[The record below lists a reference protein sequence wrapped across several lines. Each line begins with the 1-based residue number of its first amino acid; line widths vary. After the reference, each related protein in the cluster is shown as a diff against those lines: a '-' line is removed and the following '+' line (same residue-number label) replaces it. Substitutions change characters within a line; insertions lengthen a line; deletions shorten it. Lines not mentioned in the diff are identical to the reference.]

1 MIAESLDR
9 KMLPCWRENWA
20 RVLPVESLHI
30 EEPMYHPEM
39 QRNRGKTDPIRTLP
53 GFVRSSYR
61 KGPLIGF
68 RVFRVYIYFTK
79 LISTRLAEG
88 CSPSVLLPVTPCH
101 ASPFLGAR
109 TGRIPHGFARN
120 KRGLASRG
128 GCAGSRAPSKHAL
141 APQTHELGSARRR
154 QVAGQHK
161 NKAPRPSSWRP
172 EPPPGGLLSGC

>member
-1 MIAESLDR
+1 L
-9 KMLPCWRENWA
+9 
-20 RVLPVESLHI
+20 
-30 EEPMYHPEM
+30 
-39 QRNRGKTDPIRTLP
+39 QRPDCTILNTKKYIQEKPNICKKWKISKNEKFRRGKTDPIRTLS